1 MNRRRPVTYVDV
13 GPKRIWVTAYNPSD
27 ALADAYCVA
36 VAHLAAERLAGI
48 SVTDV
53 HAWLRRNAPEFA
65 GVLEHVE
72 AGGELP
78 RETPAGEYPVTP
90 GLERLQLPIIAE
102 LQRRERNARNR

>member
-1 MNRRRPVTYVDV
+1 MNHHRPVSYVDV

-36 VAHLAAERLAGI
+36 VANLAAERLAGI
-48 SVTDV
+48 AVADV

-65 GVLEHVE
+65 GVLDHVE

-78 RETPAGEYPVTP
+78 RETPAGEFPVTP
-90 GLERLQLPIIAE
+90 GLERMHVPIITE
-102 LQRRERNARNR
+102 IQRRNRDAGN